1 MTVQPKLTTWDDNM
15 NDVRRYLFND
25 EILKDLML
33 LPEESR
39 ENIVDFR
46 DKYFVLGETADE
58 VLRDEDVRIVY
69 YTSEPHE
76 IENKV
81 FKHYLEMDIY
91 VRKNRLY
98 DVDRDRLKRR
108 DVAIFERIHYLL
120 TCRKHICRMS
130 FRLSSNFDASLK
142 TIGYK
147 RYHCAFSYYT
157 TH

>member
-1 MTVQPKLTTWDDNM
+1 MTMQPKLITWDDNM

-46 DKYFVLGETADE
+46 DKYFVLGETSDE

-76 IENKV
+76 VENKV
-81 FKHYLEMDIY
+81 FKHY
-91 VRKNRLY
+91 
-98 DVDRDRLKRR
+98 
-108 DVAIFERIHYLL
+108 
-120 TCRKHICRMS
+120 
-130 FRLSSNFDASLK
+130 
-142 TIGYK
+142 
-147 RYHCAFSYYT
+147 
-157 TH
+157 